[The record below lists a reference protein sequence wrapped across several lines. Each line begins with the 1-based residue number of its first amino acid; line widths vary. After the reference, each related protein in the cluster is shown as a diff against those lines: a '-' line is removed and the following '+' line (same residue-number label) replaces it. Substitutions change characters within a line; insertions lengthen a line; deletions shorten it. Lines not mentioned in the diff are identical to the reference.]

1 MKITIEIAMKIQIK
15 TKLEMKHLI
24 NLIKNPQWKALAT

>member
-15 TKLEMKHLI
+15 MKLEMKHLI
-24 NLIKNPQWKALAT
+24 NLIKILSGKH